1 MPLSEQEQRLL
12 DEMERSLYH
21 HDADDVATVG
31 PRGRASYGAIAIAI
45 IAGVVG
51 LVLLIVGVVVR
62 QPLVGVLGFGVM
74 FAGAMF
80 GLAPPRRFTV
90 ARDGAGRPGL
100 MDQLGE
106 RWEQQQRRDEG

>member
-21 HDADDVATVG
+21 QDAADVATVG
-31 PRGRASYGAIAIAI
+31 RRGRTSYGALAIGI

-62 QPLVGVLGFGVM
+62 QPLVGVLGF
-74 FAGAMF
+74 AAMF
-80 GLAPPRRFTV
+80 GGALFAIAPPRRFTV
-90 ARDGAGRPGL
+90 PRDPR
-100 MDQLGE
+100 E
-106 RWEQQQRRDEG
+106 TRSR

>member
-21 HDADDVATVG
+21 HDADDVTTVG
-31 PRGRASYGAIAIAI
+31 ERGRASYGALAIAI

-62 QPLVGVLGFGVM
+62 QPIIGVVG
-74 FAGAMF
+74 FAAMF
-80 GLAPPRRFTV
+80 GGALLAIAPPRRFTV
-90 ARDGAGRPGL
+90 PRDR
-100 MDQLGE
+100 
-106 RWEQQQRRDEG
+106 